1 MLVSIFNKEKALL
14 RTLRNSCWFVDSS
27 TPQSGGEQHGG
38 GQQQV
43 AEYAEDDHQ
52 ADEDNLHVELGLV
65 RVEEPAHAAR
75 RVVSILVKVTIVE
88 GEPPWPEITS
98 TDVRR
103 KHFEIDTML
112 SILFSQVIF
121 VFVMLFLIITVSIEC

>member
-1 MLVSIFNKEKALL
+1 M
-14 RTLRNSCWFVDSS
+14 RNSRRFVDSS
-27 TPQSGGEQHGG
+27 TPQSGGEQHRGA
-38 GQQQV
+38 QQQV

-88 GEPPWPEITS
+88 GEPPWP
-98 TDVRR
+98 
-103 KHFEIDTML
+103 
-112 SILFSQVIF
+112 
-121 VFVMLFLIITVSIEC
+121 